1 MDAQT
6 GRQEMS
12 AVLDK
17 PTVVAPRSLAR
28 APQTNTFEPRW
39 VRWTLIAIALT
50 FLTLFLFV
58 PLVAVFTEALKRGW
72 DTYVASIL
80 DPDAI
85 SAIKLTL
92 IAAGIAVPLNLVFG
106 VAAAWAIAKFDF
118 KGKSIL
124 LTLIDLPF
132 SVSPV
137 IAGLIYVLLFG
148 AQGWFGEWLAAH
160 DIKILFAVPGIVL
173 ATVFITFPFV
183 ARELIPLMQ
192 QQGTEEEE
200 AALVLGASG
209 WQTFWRVTLPNIKWG
224 LLYGVILC
232 NARAMGEF
240 GAVSVV
246 SGHIRGETNTMPLQ
260 VEILYNEYNFTAA
273 FAIASL
279 LALLALVTLAVK
291 SFIEWRLHQSRSAD
305 NGTTERTQ

>member
-1 MDAQT
+1 
-6 GRQEMS
+6 MS

-17 PTVVAPRSLAR
+17 TKPAPTAPAPARRRS
-28 APQTNTFEPRW
+28 TNVLEPDW
-39 VRWTLIAIALT
+39 VRYLLIAVALG

-58 PLVAVFTEALKRGW
+58 PLAAVFTEALKRGW
-72 DTYVASIL
+72 DTYLESIR
-80 DPDAI
+80 DPDALA
-85 SAIKLTL
+85 AIKLTL
-92 IAAGIAVPLNLVFG
+92 IAAGISVPFNLVFG
-106 VAAAWAIAKFDF
+106 VAAAWAIAKFEF
-118 KGKSIL
+118 RGKSIL

-137 IAGLIYVLLFG
+137 IAGLMFVLLFG
-148 AQGWFGEWLAAH
+148 AQGWFGEWLLEN
-160 DIKILFAVPGIVL
+160 DVKILFAVPGIVL
-173 ATVFITFPFV
+173 ATIFITFPFV

-209 WQTFWRVTLPNIKWG
+209 WSTFRRVTLPNIKWG

-279 LALLALVTLAVK
+279 LALLALVTLVVK
-291 SFIEWRLHQSRSAD
+291 SLIEWRLHQARRDTLAAT
-305 NGTTERTQ
+305 NERIMEHPA